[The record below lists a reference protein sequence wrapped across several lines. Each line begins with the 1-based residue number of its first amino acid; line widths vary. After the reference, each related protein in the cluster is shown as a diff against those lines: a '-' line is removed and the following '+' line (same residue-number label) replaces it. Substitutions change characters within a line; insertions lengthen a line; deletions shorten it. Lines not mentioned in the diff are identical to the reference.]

1 MRRNESKIYSDK
13 LFNAAANNSL
23 LTEILSAY
31 KKIIFE
37 PVGKAVM
44 PYFGSDTHKS
54 SGNNTIVLLVFSVVA
69 SSFLLN
75 HILDFALLMSEIFVG
90 VCLVYFILNSFTPL
104 CEIIITYFN
113 TSFGRTR
120 NHLPTSDKSDTNRE
134 ITRNEEM
141 MKLVAYHCG
150 EQDQLHENFF
160 VEKQRER
167 MTSSMPKLKNS
178 SCRSNLKEV
187 AIRFFGGFLAVA
199 FLLKNIT
206 HILLFS
212 FNIFVGTCLIHI
224 ILCSFT
230 PFHEIVA
237 IHFTKPN
244 QVVRDATSTNPV
256 PFHKNDCE
264 KHTSKRDDQ
273 HQLEKNTS
281 FTNTLVDLCTT
292 QASFV
297 NLSISN
303 HQDTEKPEVSG
314 GSRDQGAKIDK
325 TLIMEGAQ
333 DQEHKDQSIEPK
345 IDELPISLK
354 VNKNIEQ
361 IETRDDGTSVSHS
374 GDTIK
379 LKEIPEDNLQ
389 AVTAPLLDAE
399 DEKIPKVSFMP
410 TVEINEIFEAASP
423 EVSWPEKVSETIVT
437 REVEINDDVQVLK
450 STELMTNPEW
460 IQGISEWKVREVEKS
475 DDATIF
481 VNLDSDRFSE
491 SESASISTL
500 EDHNET
506 VKSCKPVYEPFTEVH
521 VAPPSELFL
530 HDVIVQLDQEIR
542 MIAEH
547 EKKAKSLI
555 EEKEMKEERDQE
567 YKLTKRIQETLMNQ
581 IHILNYQKLQYEIQE
596 RENALSPKNTIISVP
611 AFTLESADSRNF
623 AVYIIMV
630 QQKTED
636 GRLKSGWV
644 LSRRYNEFFSLYQH
658 LKKMQLCEFNFP
670 KKTLFADL
678 NNDLLEFRREKFNE
692 LLQVLISNPK
702 VCNDIE
708 FQKFLY
714 K

>member
-1 MRRNESKIYSDK
+1 M
-13 LFNAAANNSL
+13 SL
-23 LTEILSAY
+23 ALEILSAY

-44 PYFGSDTHKS
+44 PYFGSDTYKS
-54 SGNNTIVLLVFSVVA
+54 SGNNIIVLLVFSVVA

-75 HILDFALLMSEIFVG
+75 HIIDFALLLSEIFVG

-120 NHLPTSDKSDTNRE
+120 NHLLTSDKSDTSYE

-150 EQDQLHENFF
+150 EQDQLHEHFF
-160 VEKQRER
+160 VEKQREK

-187 AIRFFGGFLAVA
+187 AIRFFGGFLTVA

-244 QVVRDATSTNPV
+244 QIVHDATSTNPV
-256 PFHKNDCE
+256 PFHKNDRE
-264 KHTSKRDDQ
+264 KHTSKRDGQ

-281 FTNTLVDLCTT
+281 FTNTMVDLCTT

-303 HQDTEKPEVSG
+303 YQDTEKPEVSG
-314 GSRDQGAKIDK
+314 GSRDQGEKIDK
-325 TLIMEGAQ
+325 TLIMESAQ

-345 IDELPISLK
+345 IDELSISLE
-354 VNKNIEQ
+354 VNKNREQ
-361 IETRDDGTSVSHS
+361 IGTSDDGTSVSHS
-374 GDTIK
+374 GDTIQ
-379 LKEIPEDNLQ
+379 LKEIPEDNLHVV
-389 AVTAPLLDAE
+389 AAPFLDAE

-410 TVEINEIFEAASP
+410 ID
-423 EVSWPEKVSETIVT
+423 EVSWPAKVSETIVT
-437 REVEINDDVQVLK
+437 REVKINEKINDDVQIL
-450 STELMTNPEW
+450 NPEW
-460 IQGISEWKVREVEKS
+460 IQGISEWQVREVEKS

-481 VNLDSDRFSE
+481 VNPDSDRFSE

-500 EDHNET
+500 EDHNEM

-530 HDVIVQLDQEIR
+530 HDVIIQLDQEIG

-567 YKLTKRIQETLMNQ
+567 YKIIKRIQETLMNQ

-611 AFTLESADSRNF
+611 AFTLEPADSRNF

-630 QQKTED
+630 QQKTKD

-678 NNDLLEFRREKFNE
+678 SDDLLEFRREKFNE